1 MCARASRRHNKHV
14 DFKCTKVSSC
24 SHHQASAAPAPAE
37 ENYLWLNNNYGNAV
51 DSHPVVTTCVST
63 RVLVLPC
70 ASVMTVVV
78 FVVFLLP
85 SMLNSVF
92 TSFLPPG
99 GTSELSAGAAYLGL
113 G

>member
-1 MCARASRRHNKHV
+1 MATRFHLLDVLLDLALALFESFLAH
-14 DFKCTKVSSC
+14 FKKVAL
-24 SHHQASAAPAPAE
+24 Q
-37 ENYLWLNNNYGNAV
+37 ENYLSLNNNSENNA

>member
-1 MCARASRRHNKHV
+1 MKINS
-14 DFKCTKVSSC
+14 FSSLMLLT
-24 SHHQASAAPAPAE
+24 
-37 ENYLWLNNNYGNAV
+37 NV
-51 DSHPVVTTCVST
+51 DSQVHRHPVVTTCVST

-99 GTSELSAGAAYLGL
+99 GTSELSAGDAYVRLGL
-113 G
+113 GLGLN